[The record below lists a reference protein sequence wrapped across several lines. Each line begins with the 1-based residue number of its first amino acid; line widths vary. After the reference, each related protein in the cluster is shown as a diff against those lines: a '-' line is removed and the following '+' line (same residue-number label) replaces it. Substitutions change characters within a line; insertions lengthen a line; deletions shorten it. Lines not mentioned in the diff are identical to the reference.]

1 VLQHSTV
8 SHSRLFSVRPVLI
21 VFYPCVCAQVLRVIF
36 SYKRIVS
43 LDGWLDHM
51 LLPYGVNDFIN
62 VLVGD
67 FRSNFDLAGAV
78 ANRVTSLSESFAC
91 SVSHHVL

>member
-1 VLQHSTV
+1 LSCFA
-8 SHSRLFSVRPVLI
+8 S
-21 VFYPCVCAQVLRVIF
+21 YVCCTQVLRVIF

-43 LDGWLDHM
+43 VDGWLDHM

-91 SVSHHVL
+91 SVSRQLLRPHGRCA